1 MCFCVLVVCFKCTVY
16 LYGGSVDRDK
26 AAKFVELANKR
37 VNKALKDIKLV
48 SNLSNRQ
55 NYEYTEEQAKK
66 IVKVLQ
72 QEVEQLKHSF
82 LATDESGSN
91 TFKL

>member
-1 MCFCVLVVCFKCTVY
+1 M
-16 LYGGSVDRDK
+16 DRDK

-82 LATDESGSN
+82 LATEENSSN